1 MMKKPNTQS
10 HRLYYVEHYPSTICE
25 ELELYT
31 WEDIQQVVQCSQ
43 HLHPE
48 NSYVI
53 REFEHT

>member
-1 MMKKPNTQS
+1 MKRKDEN
-10 HRLYYVEHYPSTICE
+10 HKLYYIEQYPSTICE

-31 WEDIQQVVQCSQ
+31 WEDIQQVVQCNQ
-43 HLHPE
+43 FLHPE